1 MASLFRARGSDTL
14 RKQLFLWVT
23 IPMFVLIPLDTSIL
37 YKVGIHFVNQSFDDS
52 LEDMANDVIAM
63 MNESGKSPETYR
75 MSDETQSVL
84 FSNQYDKTYYAVYNA
99 MGKFISGNLS
109 LPFPVK
115 QLSKNKCFKFSTI
128 RHERVRLLAVK
139 SVYQDK
145 LHQAHPYFI
154 VIAETL
160 NKRSNL
166 RSRILLAIILPQI
179 MLMLVCGVMLLW
191 GVTKGLAPLNELNEE
206 ISKRSSTQLDPVM
219 LKNVP
224 EEAMVL
230 INSINLLIGRL
241 RNAILAQNQFIADAA
256 HQLRTPIAGIQAQ
269 VELALKQTPAQRPLA
284 MISESVFKLTHLVN
298 QLLRLSHNQPEAANV
313 IELTPVNLLTLAQ
326 ETCAEVIH
334 FALQKH
340 IDLGFESSTHQ
351 STPDFE
357 IFGDSQRLKVMLLNL
372 LDNAIRYTPNG
383 GKVTLSLTALENAIE
398 LRVEDNGV
406 GIPAA
411 EHDMIFE
418 RFHRVLDNSQEGSGL
433 GLSIVKEIVI
443 LHGANIEV
451 ASAGNAA
458 GTMMTVRFSKQ
469 IKHPEPTNVF

>member
-1 MASLFRARGSDTL
+1 MASLFRSRGSDTL

-52 LEDMANDVIAM
+52 MEDMANDVVAM
-63 MNESGKSPETYR
+63 INESGRNPETFS
-75 MSDETQSVL
+75 MSKETEGVL
-84 FSNQYDKTYYAVYNA
+84 FSNQYDKTYYAIYNA
-99 MGKFISGNLS
+99 TGKLLSGNLP
-109 LPFPVK
+109 LPFRVK
-115 QLSKNKCFKFSTI
+115 NLSKSKCFKSSVI
-128 RHERVRLLAVK
+128 QHERVRLLTVK
-139 SVYQDK
+139 SVHLGLQQK
-145 LHQAHPYFI
+145 AQPYFV

-160 NKRSNL
+160 HKRHNL
-166 RSRILLAIILPQI
+166 RSRILLAIVLPQI
-179 MLMLVCGVMLLW
+179 ILMIVCGAMLLW
-191 GVTKGLAPLNELNEE
+191 SVTKGLEPLHELNEE
-206 ISKRSSTQLDPVM
+206 IAKRSSTQLDPVM

-230 INSINLLIGRL
+230 INSINLLMGRL

-269 VELALKQTPAQRPLA
+269 VEVALKQERTRPLV

-313 IELTPVNLLTLAQ
+313 IELVPVNLFTLAQ

-340 IDLGFESSTHQ
+340 IDLGFESSSRQ
-351 STPDFE
+351 LTPDFE
-357 IFGDSQRLKVMLLNL
+357 VFGDSQRLKVMLLNL
-372 LDNAIRYTPNG
+372 LDNAIRYTPDG
-383 GKVTLSLTALENAIE
+383 GKVTLALTALEDCIE

-406 GIPAA
+406 GIPEN
-411 EHDMIFE
+411 EHEMIFE

-433 GLSIVKEIVI
+433 GLSIVKEIAI
-443 LHGANIEV
+443 LHGADIAV
-451 ASAGNAA
+451 ASAGKGA
-458 GTMMTVRFSKQ
+458 GTIMTVRFNRK
-469 IKHPEPTNVF
+469 IKPSEPQHVV